1 MQSAVPLK
9 TKRSALTQEV
19 RRRLRNCHPDVPKS
33 EVAEILS
40 RFAQKMKN
48 AGYNQRF
55 RGQVINAGVLAH
67 KQDLEICR
75 TSEKLMFRSR
85 KERIAQKKRSPGSQT
100 KWWKKVKEGE
110 KVPLTAVKVPYTAG
124 SELLKSFQEV
134 TKRHNFPIKFI
145 ETSGYS
151 LQNMLERSNP
161 FREETC
167 GRPDCFPCVSGG
179 GGRCDRIGA
188 AYRIFCYEEEC
199 RGKEV

>member
-1 MQSAVPLK
+1 
-9 TKRSALTQEV
+9 
-19 RRRLRNCHPDVPKS
+19 
-33 EVAEILS
+33 
-40 RFAQKMKN
+40 
-48 AGYNQRF
+48 
-55 RGQVINAGVLAH
+55 
-67 KQDLEICR
+67 
-75 TSEKLMFRSR
+75 MFRLR

-100 KWWKKVKEGE
+100 KWWKEVKKGQEI
-110 KVPLTAVKVPYTAG
+110 PLTAVKVPYTAG

-188 AYRIFCYEEEC
+188 AYRIFCDEEEC
-199 RGKEV
+199 RGKEVYYEGESAHSGYTRGRAQLRGYRNKEKESVLWKHACNDHGGRMDVNYTCLLYTSDAADE